1 MQRSPSFSG
10 SFGLKLLFRSLLLLA
25 GANPHH
31 PQAATGNAR
40 AADSFVDGLG
50 VAVHL
55 TYGRYSERWESTLQP
70 RLLEI
75 GLRHIRTDM
84 FADQTNIRRVNA
96 LAKLGVKTTLI
107 TGPGSDIGALKEML
121 DGVEA
126 VEGPNEPDNWPVTHQ
141 GIQGWG
147 AIKPYQIELFN
158 SVKNDLLTKS
168 VHVLT
173 ASIGGP
179 EWYKEVGNIGPWCDY
194 ANLHFYTPSFGEHFG
209 RPAPPTD
216 GMHIGRG
223 GKREMGLLSLAKTL
237 APGKPMI
244 VTEAGYSTKLV
255 ASDWDAGVTE
265 RAAARYIPRMLLEL
279 SNHGVERSYIYELYD
294 QEGNDMHSGLG
305 MLRSDC
311 SLKPHAVAIRN
322 MIRILEDPGPA
333 FRADSLDYSLTA
345 AVAVH
350 DDQDHRTDEIHHSLL
365 QKRDGRFYLI
375 LWHETAGFDTETDQD
390 ILVPDQTVTL
400 QLAAKFGM
408 ARIFNPLLSQEPQS
422 QHATVQ
428 SLTLQV
434 PDHPIIV
441 ELTRANPNST
451 GRPESWRVFP
461 GAAALTAKVS
471 GQSGD
476 QASML
481 QLNYHVPKA
490 GWVEISLHD
499 AQGAREEALIKR
511 FHRPGAHAWS
521 APLRGPG
528 RNTGVHW
535 LRMLSGGAHIGGA
548 RILLP

>member
-1 MQRSPSFSG
+1 MQRSPSFGG

-25 GANPHH
+25 GANPNH

-75 GLRHIRTDM
+75 GLRHIRTDF

-158 SVKNDLLTKS
+158 AVKNDLLTKS

-244 VTEAGYSTKLV
+244 VTEAGYSTTLV

-294 QEGNDMHSGLG
+294 QEGNDIHSGLG
-305 MLRSDC
+305 MLRSDG

-322 MIRILEDPGPA
+322 MIRILADPGPA
-333 FRADSLDYSLTA
+333 FRADSLEYSLTA
-345 AVAVH
+345 TVAVH

-375 LWHETAGFDTETDQD
+375 LWHETAGFNTETDQD

-408 ARIFNPLLSQEPQS
+408 AKIFNPLLSQEPQS
-422 QHATVQ
+422 QRAAVR

-441 ELTRANPNST
+441 ELTGADPNTTERPKSWT
-451 GRPESWRVFP
+451 GFP

-471 GQSGD
+471 GQSGNRE
-476 QASML
+476 SML
-481 QLNYHVPKA
+481 HLNYHVPKA

-499 AQGAREEALIKR
+499 AQGAREEALINR
-511 FHRPGAHAWS
+511 FHRPGPHAWS

-535 LRMLSGGAHIGGA
+535 LRMLSGGTLIGGA
-548 RILLP
+548 KILLP

>member
-1 MQRSPSFSG
+1 MLRSPLTACV
-10 SFGLKLLFRSLLLLA
+10 FGRKPFFRFLLLVV
-25 GANPHH
+25 GANLNH
-31 PQAATGNAR
+31 PQAATESAR
-40 AADSFVDGLG
+40 SADSFVDGLG

-55 TYGRYSERWESTLQP
+55 TYGHYSDRWESTLQP

-84 FADQTNIRRVNA
+84 IGDETNIRRVNA

-107 TGPGSDIGALKEML
+107 TGPGSDIGALKEMVA
-121 DGVEA
+121 GVEA
-126 VEGPNEPDNWPVTHQ
+126 VEGPNEPDNWPVTYQ

-147 AIKPYQIELFN
+147 AIKPYQVELFN
-158 SVKNDLLTKS
+158 AVKNDLLTKS

-179 EWYKEVGNIGPWCDY
+179 EWYREVGNLAPWCDY

-216 GMHIGRG
+216 GLHIGRG

-244 VTEAGYSTKLV
+244 VTEAGYSTRLV

-279 SNHGVERSYIYELYD
+279 LNHGVERGYIYELYD
-294 QEGNDMHSGLG
+294 QEGNDMHGGLG
-305 MLRSDC
+305 MLRADG
-311 SLKPHAVAIRN
+311 SLKPHAAAIRN

-333 FRADSLDYSLTA
+333 FRPDSLEFSLA
-345 AVAVH
+345 AAIAVR
-350 DDQDHRTDEIHHSLL
+350 DDLDHRTDEIHHSLL

-375 LWHETAGFDTETDQD
+375 LWHETAGFNPDTDQD

-400 QLAAKFGM
+400 QLTAQYGL
-408 ARIFNPLLSQEPQS
+408 ARIFNPLLSKEPQS
-422 QHATVQ
+422 QFSGVQ
-428 SLTLQV
+428 TLTLKV

-441 ELTRANPNST
+441 ELTRANPNSI
-451 GRPESWRVFP
+451 GSPESPTGFT
-461 GAAALTAKVS
+461 GLSALTAKVIGKS
-471 GQSGD
+471 GS
-476 QASML
+476 QASIL
-481 QLNYHVPKA
+481 HLNYNVQKA
-490 GWVEISLHD
+490 GWVEITIHD
-499 AQGAREEALIKR
+499 ARGAGETILIKR
-511 FHRPGAHAWS
+511 FHQPGMHAWN
-521 APLRGPG
+521 APLRVNG

-535 LRMLSGGAHIGGA
+535 LRMRSGGTWIGGA
-548 RILLP
+548 RILIP